1 MSWTGRILG
10 TGFRRFGAFNARFN
24 VAKSATAAVTVYCIS
39 SFVRKRQAEAFQLG
53 DIDKRLHNVYTDH
66 KLSKRELRF
75 LEYAS
80 IEYDDVIYMSPMDFI
95 DSFTRDTPR
104 ERIYRR
110 VLKEAE
116 VKKMLGKTPPLRK
129 GGRDLF
135 RHLDQS
141 GLISYADYIFL
152 VTLLTN
158 ENTYYLPKSRDSF
171 RIAFMMFDDD
181 DSGRVDKEEFLLI
194 RSLMSSLRSTRNA
207 KKHQDDQCQLDLT
220 EFSFVVTHMQDRL
233 FSGSDNYS
241 IAFSKSEEEVKREDT
256 TILLHLFG
264 RRGRESLSFD
274 DFMVFY
280 DNLQYEVMEIE
291 FREFARGKKKISP
304 VDFALMVLRYT
315 ILDRGEYA
323 EYIDQV
329 AERTAESQ
337 GVTLEQW
344 ASFSIF
350 LNNLAQFSTAV
361 RLYTNADMPVTKAE
375 FARAVQCTCG
385 EKLSD
390 TVVDLIFAIFD
401 TNDDGKLSYREFLAV
416 MNDRLHRGLKTRND
430 RGWTWKDFKRCVINE
445 MSR

>member
-1 MSWTGRILG
+1 MSWAGRVLG
-10 TGFRRFGAFNARFN
+10 FGWRRLGASGARMRLL
-24 VAKSATAAVTVYCIS
+24 KPATAVATMYTVS
-39 SFVRKRQAEAFQLG
+39 SYMRKRKAEAFQLG
-53 DIDKRLHNVYTDH
+53 DADKLTHHVYTDH
-66 KLSKRELRF
+66 KLTKRELRF

-110 VLKEAE
+110 VLKEPE
-116 VKKMLGKTPPLRK
+116 VHKMLGKTPPLRK

-135 RHLDQS
+135 RSLDQG

-152 VTLLTN
+152 VTLLT
-158 ENTYYLPKSRDSF
+158 KSKDNF
-171 RIAFMMFDDD
+171 KIAFMMFDDD

-207 KKHQDDQCQLDLT
+207 KKQQEDKCQLDMT
-220 EFSFVVTHMQDRL
+220 EFSFVVTHLQDRL
-233 FSGSDNYS
+233 FTGSDNYS

-256 TILLHLFG
+256 TVLLHLFG
-264 RRGRESLSFD
+264 KRGRESLTFE

-315 ILDRGEYA
+315 ILDREEYA
-323 EYIDQV
+323 EYIDRV
-329 AERTAESQ
+329 AERTAENQ

-344 ASFSIF
+344 SSFSIF

-385 EKLSD
+385 EKLDD
-390 TVVDLIFAIFD
+390 TVVDLIFAVFD
-401 TNDDGKLSYREFLAV
+401 ANDDGKLSYREFLAV